1 MEEGRMPL
9 LRHLDELRGRIMK
22 CAVAVIICAAGGWVL
37 GPIVLEL
44 LSKPVGTLY
53 FFAPTEALIVRMKLA
68 LAMGVGFASPVI
80 FYQIWSF
87 IVPALTKRERKYAI
101 PTVVFSVILFL
112 GGVAFAYFLVM
123 PLGLKVLL
131 SFGGPALKDMI
142 GVQKYFTFVIW
153 LLMACGIVFEM
164 PVMVFFLT
172 KLGVVGP
179 RMLMR
184 KWREAILIIFVAAAV
199 VTPSI
204 DGITQVILAIPLL
217 FLYIVS
223 ILVSFTARRKKER
236 VEEEEEEEEVEVED
250 EEDAEVEDDES
261 DLESRD

>member
-1 MEEGRMPL
+1 MPL
-9 LRHLDELRGRIMK
+9 LKHLDELRGRIMK

-37 GPIVLEL
+37 GPKVLEL

-87 IVPALTKRERKYAI
+87 IVPALTNRERKYAI
-101 PTVVFSVILFL
+101 PTVIFSVILFL

-131 SFGGPALKDMI
+131 SFGGPALKDLI

-164 PVMVFFLT
+164 PVMIFFLT

-179 RMLMR
+179 IMLLK
-184 KWREAILIIFVAAAV
+184 KWREAILVIFIAAAV

-217 FLYIVS
+217 FLYLVS
-223 ILVSFTARRKKER
+223 ILVSFTARRR
-236 VEEEEEEEEVEVED
+236 VKPEDEEIEEDLADEDEEEEEVD
-250 EEDAEVEDDES
+250 EEEDSDPES
-261 DLESRD
+261 EE

>member
-1 MEEGRMPL
+1 
-9 LRHLDELRGRIMK
+9 
-22 CAVAVIICAAGGWVL
+22 
-37 GPIVLEL
+37 L

-80 FYQIWSF
+80 FFQIWSF

-131 SFGGPALKDMI
+131 SFGGPALKDLI

-164 PVMVFFLT
+164 PVMIFFLT

-179 RMLMR
+179 VMLLR
-184 KWREAILIIFVAAAV
+184 RWREAILIIFVAAAV

-217 FLYIVS
+217 FLYLVS
-223 ILVSFTARRKKER
+223 ILVSFTARRRKKPGER
-236 VEEEEEEEEVEVED
+236 EAEESNAGDDEEEEPTAEPEE
-250 EEDAEVEDDES
+250 
-261 DLESRD
+261 